1 MPTLHVKGIDNKGIS
16 EGDFHI
22 VAQPIEGE
30 KDSANLSLD
39 EWSRVSKFFFGR
51 GGPTMICG
59 GGIAGTDLYDG
70 VVTRDRG
77 GGGGKVGDGE
87 GLGEGV
93 GFVGVMLGQTLVWAI
108 FFRSSEISEN
118 KKIIRKDN

>member
-1 MPTLHVKGIDNKGIS
+1 M
-16 EGDFHI
+16 
-22 VAQPIEGE
+22 
-30 KDSANLSLD
+30 
-39 EWSRVSKFFFGR
+39 
-51 GGPTMICG
+51 
-59 GGIAGTDLYDG
+59 GTDLYVG
-70 VVTRDRG
+70 AVMRVRG